1 MTNWRIFW
9 LFFCVSLPNGMW
21 AGIYSPAET
30 QSQDITFGNFV
41 ARGSLICIDPAGHE
55 ISCTGKE
62 DSSGLKAASGNVYPL
77 KSDKSLETL
86 RTESRIQS
94 KDLQLTLRQIPKST
108 LYGIIKSRFV
118 RDGKL
123 YEFYYYCDVC
133 NITTYHPGPCMC
145 CQQETVYHEKVVE
158 ER

>member
-1 MTNWRIFW
+1 MTNLRFFW
-9 LFFCVSLPNGMW
+9 LFFCAFSPCGMLASSLLF
-21 AGIYSPAET
+21 AET
-30 QSQDITFGNFV
+30 GSQDITFGNFV
-41 ARGSLICIDPAGHE
+41 VRGSLICINLESHE

-62 DSSGLKAASGNVYPL
+62 DSYGLKDGANKVYPL

-86 RTESRIQS
+86 RTEPRIQS
-94 KDLQLTLRQIPKST
+94 KEFQLTLRQIPKST
-108 LYGIIKSRFV
+108 LYGIIKSRFF